1 MKYYIGLALGPAST
15 IETGLAVVE
24 DTGKIILIDK
34 LFKVRDIILFFE
46 NYSSLKQSKICV
58 SLPWD
63 NSMLEGKWRILSKP
77 YQQVA
82 TNKNMPNRDNW
93 TQRYSK
99 RGWEYFKELNDKG
112 IDIIRTELYLA
123 RQILKLS
130 SYFKER
136 TPADCKFLQNTLKL
150 EYGFDEIPSNMMP
163 AAQLEAIVCALIAR
177 KFDTENESCKEL
189 FNFCGLKTVI

>member
-1 MKYYIGLALGPAST
+1 MKYYIGLALAPVST
-15 IETGLAVVE
+15 VESGLAVIE

-34 LFKVRDIILFFE
+34 LFKVKDITLFFD

-63 NSMLEGKWRILSKP
+63 NTMLEGKWRILSKP

-82 TNKNMPNRDNW
+82 TNVHMPNRENW
-93 TQRYSK
+93 TQRYTK
-99 RGWEYFKELNDKG
+99 RGCEYFCELKERG
-112 IDIIRTELYLA
+112 IDIVRTELYLA
-123 RQILKLS
+123 RQNLKLS

-150 EYGFDEIPSNMMP
+150 EYGFEEIPTNMMP

-177 KFDTENESCKEL
+177 KYDIEKDKTKEL
-189 FNFCGLKTVI
+189 FDFNGIMTVI

>member
-1 MKYYIGLALGPAST
+1 MKYYIGLALGPVST
-15 IETGLAVVE
+15 VESGLAVIE
-24 DTGKIILIDK
+24 DTRKIILIDK
-34 LFKVRDIILFFE
+34 LFKVKDITLFFN
-46 NYSSLKQSKICV
+46 NYSSLRQSKICI

-63 NSMLEGKWRILSKP
+63 NTMLEGKWRILSKP
-77 YQQVA
+77 YQPVS
-82 TNKNMPNRDNW
+82 TNKNIPNRENW

-123 RQILKLS
+123 RQTLKLS

-150 EYGFDEIPSNMMP
+150 EHGFNEIPTNMMP
-163 AAQLEAIVCALIAR
+163 AAQLEAIVCALIA
-177 KFDTENESCKEL
+177 KKYDTERENCKEL
-189 FNFCGLKTVI
+189 FDFCGLKTVI

>member
-15 IETGLAVVE
+15 VESGLAVIE

-34 LFKVRDIILFFE
+34 LFKVKDIVLFFD
-46 NYSSLKQSKICV
+46 NYSSLKQSDICI

-63 NSMLEGKWRILSKP
+63 NAMLEGKWRILSKP

-82 TNKNMPNRDNW
+82 TNKNIPNRDNW

-99 RGWEYFKELNDKG
+99 RGCEYFNELSDRG
-112 IDIIRTELYLA
+112 INIIRTELYLA

-150 EYGFDEIPSNMMP
+150 EYGFEEIPTNMMP
-163 AAQLEAIVCALIAR
+163 AAQLEAIVCALIA
-177 KFDTENESCKEL
+177 KKYDTESDNCNEL
-189 FNFCGLKTVI
+189 FDFCGLKTII

>member
-1 MKYYIGLALGPAST
+1 MKYYIGLALGSVST
-15 IETGLAVVE
+15 VESGLAVIE

-34 LFKVRDIILFFE
+34 LFKVKDIILFFN
-46 NYSSLKQSKICV
+46 NYSSLKQSDICI

-63 NSMLEGKWRILSKP
+63 NTMLEGKWRILSKP

-82 TNKNMPNRDNW
+82 TNKNIPNRENW

-112 IDIIRTELYLA
+112 INIVRTELYLA

-150 EYGFDEIPSNMMP
+150 EHGFEEIPANMMP
-163 AAQLEAIVCALIAR
+163 AAQLEAIVCALIAKKYDR
-177 KFDTENESCKEL
+177 EKENCKEL